1 MKHLTLETALHLVSA
16 IEDGNEPLDACEF
29 LSIDVAAARELAH
42 HRAGWLALDGLS
54 VLAEDAAKELASFT
68 GPLYLNGLRELST
81 DVARALAAHAGGKL
95 SLDGLTRLSDE
106 AAQALAGYA
115 GMLGLDGLESLS
127 PAAYQVLRS
136 RSQGISMEGLDTLP
150 EWEFD
155 GEQWDYQGDEARCL
169 PHYVDLIELSLSS
182 LKGSSPEVL
191 EALDVFIDEMTG
203 LLFQGVPVFMER
215 HEQVQVA
222 TVAAQCRSSEVDPVA
237 ALLHTLLLLAE
248 SRPFSTRRDPDR
260 RDALFALSVEYPQL
274 ASALAAQV
282 CALPEGVLEQ
292 ELEAWTQ
299 EPPDSRRHLHLP
311 RVQSWLSRLRQDF
324 PAAHPSPAPAAEPSS
339 PPCLS

>member
-1 MKHLTLETALHLVSA
+1 MKHLTLETVLHLVA
-16 IEDGNEPLDACEF
+16 AMEDDDEPLDASEF
-29 LSIDVAAARELAH
+29 LSIDVEAARELAR

-54 VLAEDAAKELASFT
+54 ALAEDAAKELASFP

-136 RSQGISMEGLDTLP
+136 RSEGISMEGLDTLP

-182 LKGSSPEVL
+182 LKGSSPEL
-191 EALDVFIDEMTG
+191 LKALHVFLDEMIV
-203 LLFQGVPVFMER
+203 LASQGVPIFMER
-215 HEQVQVA
+215 HEKVQVV
-222 TVAAQCRSSEVDPVA
+222 TVAAQCRSSQVDPVSV
-237 ALLHTLLLLAE
+237 LLHTLLLLAE
-248 SRPFSTRRDPDR
+248 SRPLCTRRDPDR
-260 RDALFALSVEYPQL
+260 RDALFALSVEYPEL

-282 CALPEGVLEQ
+282 CAMPEGVLEQ
-292 ELEAWTQ
+292 ALEAWSQ
-299 EPPDSRRHLHLP
+299 EPPDSRRKIHLT
-311 RVQSWLSRLRQDF
+311 RVQNWLPRLRQDF
-324 PAAHPSPAPAAEPSS
+324 PAALSSPAPASESFS
-339 PPCLS
+339 QPCL